1 MKVIIEKDYTAMSN
15 KAAEI
20 TAEVIKNNPH
30 AVLSLPTGSTPIGC
44 LEKMADMHKT
54 ENLNF
59 ENVSIF
65 NMDEYVALKK
75 DDPQGYYYFLNH
87 YLYKH
92 VNINLENTYCPDIE
106 NPDLEKACKE
116 YTDLIEKKG
125 GFDLILLGIGR
136 DGHIAFNMP
145 GDRLQAYT
153 HIEQLSNETIED
165 NSRFFENKEDTPTR
179 AVTLGINPILASKK
193 ILLIVNG
200 KNKGE
205 AVKKFLENKEITTAL
220 PVSFLW
226 LHNDVTVILDEEA
239 AACLK
244 PEYK

>member
-1 MKVIIEKDYTAMSN
+1 
-15 KAAEI
+15 
-20 TAEVIKNNPH
+20 
-30 AVLSLPTGSTPIGC
+30 
-44 LEKMADMHKT
+44 
-54 ENLNF
+54 
-59 ENVSIF
+59 
-65 NMDEYVALKK
+65 
-75 DDPQGYYYFLNH
+75 
-87 YLYKH
+87 
-92 VNINLENTYCPDIE
+92 
-106 NPDLEKACKE
+106 
-116 YTDLIEKKG
+116 
-125 GFDLILLGIGR
+125 
-136 DGHIAFNMP
+136 MP

-179 AVTLGINPILASKK
+179 AVTLGITPILASKK

-220 PVSFLW
+220 PISFLW

-244 PEYK
+244 AEYK